1 MQFFLVYFS
10 LCQVE
15 RGRILLLYSHTC
27 SEPGTYIFVF
37 FFFFFLK
44 HVHVLFL
51 HAGDTVHSMCLFI
64 CAADRRLKMTVNEGL
79 IPLGTLQ
86 NPIPSTEISS
96 FQLSYLS
103 YLFIF
108 SQPGL
113 MLPPLSLFLV
123 SSLSHSYFLCTLIC
137 FFPLS
142 LSPLAT
148 REPVSHFDWQHSS
161 GLRKSGS
168 FFFPLSLFFWSGV
181 LVIPGSYQE
190 TQFIAVFLAGC
201 HSGWLTAL
209 RLPCCSVE
217 ISFKLPPLPLYILSE
232 IILWH
237 THTPIHASR
246 KHVSELFCFDLTSVL
261 MLIDTLWSPVLLA
274 ACRVKPS
281 IVFR

>member
-1 MQFFLVYFS
+1 MRIPHPPPPHAFYYNGPVCKKVIIYCCYYLSWAIHLCVFTGQSSPAATDAVFPCLFLTLSGGERMDTFTLFTHVQRTWNLYFR
-10 LCQVE
+10 L
-15 RGRILLLYSHTC
+15 
-27 SEPGTYIFVF
+27 

-148 REPVSHFDWQHSS
+148 REPVSHFD
-161 GLRKSGS
+161 
-168 FFFPLSLFFWSGV
+168 
-181 LVIPGSYQE
+181 
-190 TQFIAVFLAGC
+190 
-201 HSGWLTAL
+201 
-209 RLPCCSVE
+209 
-217 ISFKLPPLPLYILSE
+217 
-232 IILWH
+232 
-237 THTPIHASR
+237 
-246 KHVSELFCFDLTSVL
+246 
-261 MLIDTLWSPVLLA
+261 
-274 ACRVKPS
+274 
-281 IVFR
+281 

>member
-37 FFFFFLK
+37 FFFFLK
-44 HVHVLFL
+44 RVHVLFL
-51 HAGDTVHSMCLFI
+51 HAGDAVHSMCLFI

-113 MLPPLSLFLV
+113 MLPP
-123 SSLSHSYFLCTLIC
+123 SLSFSRLIPLPQLLPLYINL
-137 FFPLS
+137 FFPSVALS
-142 LSPLAT
+142 T
-148 REPVSHFDWQHSS
+148 GDTWTCQ
-161 GLRKSGS
+161 S
-168 FFFPLSLFFWSGV
+168 FWLTALKWPTEKRFIFFPLSLFFWSGV

-190 TQFIAVFLAGC
+190 TQFIAVFLVGC

-217 ISFKLPPLPLYILSE
+217 ISFKLAPLPLYILSE

-246 KHVSELFCFDLTSVL
+246 KRVSELFCFDLTSVL